1 MRSRARRL
9 PLWAP
14 NPRDSFILFA
24 SEALIVAV
32 LAAIGFGFAAAALL
46 VF

>member
-1 MRSRARRL
+1 MRENGRRL

-32 LAAIGFGFAAAALL
+32 LAAIGLAFAAAALL

>member
-1 MRSRARRL
+1 MRSKERRL

-32 LAAIGFGFAAAALL
+32 LAAIGLAFAAAALL